1 VIAPLQEMSKERRGK
16 KEMSKR
22 SSGMCD
28 HATKGIA
35 KEVKEK
41 SDAHLTTEGIGALW
55 GGHS

>member
-1 VIAPLQEMSKERRGK
+1 MSKERRGK
-16 KEMSKR
+16 KEMSRR

-41 SDAHLTTEGIGALW
+41 SGAHLTTEGTGALW
-55 GGHS
+55 GEHS